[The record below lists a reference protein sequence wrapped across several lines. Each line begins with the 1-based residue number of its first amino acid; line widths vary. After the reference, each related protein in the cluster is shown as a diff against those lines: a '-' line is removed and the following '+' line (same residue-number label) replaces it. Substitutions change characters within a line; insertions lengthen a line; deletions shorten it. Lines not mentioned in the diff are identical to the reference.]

1 MITPGNILRH
11 ELIGLPVEV
20 VQASNPAQ
28 QGIAG
33 RLIDETRNMVV
44 IETPRGTKKVQ
55 KALATFRLT
64 VPGGTVVDVSG
75 SALVSQPEKRL
86 SKASKM
92 RVNDER
98 RGRSSVAASKT
109 RVEDERRRRSS
120 ETKKRF

>member
-20 VQASNPAQ
+20 VHAANPAQ

-33 RLIDETRNMVV
+33 RIVDETRNMIV
-44 IETPRGTKKVQ
+44 IETPRGAKRIE
-55 KALATFRLT
+55 KAHATFRIAI
-64 VPGGTVVDVSG
+64 PDGTVVDVSG
-75 SALVSQPEKRL
+75 YALVSQPEKRL
-86 SKASKM
+86 SK
-92 RVNDER
+92 
-98 RGRSSVAASKT
+98 ASKT